1 MDDEA
6 IANIRL
12 EILRM
17 MMENGTALTQADPLP
32 LAQKWFE
39 WVMEKEHKPDRVASK
54 NKAA

>member
-6 IANIRL
+6 IANVRL

-17 MMENGTALTQADPLP
+17 MMENGSALTQADPLP
-32 LAQKWFE
+32 LADKWFE
-39 WVMEKEHKPDRVASK
+39 WVMTKGHKSEKTAPK

>member
-32 LAQKWFE
+32 LAQKWYE
-39 WVMEKEHKPDRVASK
+39 WVMEKEHKPDRVAPK

>member
-6 IANIRL
+6 IANVRL

-17 MMENGTALTQADPLP
+17 MMENGSALTQADPLP
-32 LAQKWFE
+32 LADKWFE
-39 WVMEKEHKPDRVASK
+39 WVIAKGHKSEKTAPK